1 MSSDVAVRFDDVSKR
16 YRRGGARRPSVGDHW
31 VDIKGRVANR
41 LRGGSSVGTLALDGV
56 SFTVAEGDAF
66 AILGANGAGK
76 TTAIRVLTRISRP
89 TSGRVSVRGRVGA
102 IIDVGVG
109 MHPELSGRENIFLYG
124 TVLGML
130 RSQIR
135 RRFDDIVAFAEL
147 EDVLDRPLKYF
158 SSGMQLRLG
167 FAIASYVD
175 PDILVVDEALAVG
188 DAAFQAKSA
197 KRMHEMIAEGRTLV
211 YVSHSLASVENLCR
225 RGILLEGG
233 RVVVAGDIA
242 EVVAGYRE
250 RVGG

>member
-16 YRRGGARRPSVGDHW
+16 YRRGGPRRPSVGDHW
-31 VDIKGRVANR
+31 TDFKDRVSNR
-41 LRGGSSVGTLALDGV
+41 LRGGSSVGTLALDSV
-56 SFTVAEGDAF
+56 SFEVAEGDAF

-109 MHPELSGRENIFLYG
+109 MHPELSGRENIWLYG

-135 RRFDDIVAFAEL
+135 RRFHDIVAFAEL

-158 SSGMQLRLG
+158 STGMQLRLG
-167 FAIASYVD
+167 FAIAAYVD

-188 DAAFQAKSA
+188 DAAFQAKCA
-197 KRMHEMIAEGRTLV
+197 QRMQEMVREGCTLL

-233 RVVVAGDIA
+233 RVVVDGDIVD
-242 EVVAGYRE
+242 VVAGYRQ
-250 RVGG
+250 RVR

>member
-31 VDIKGRVANR
+31 TDFKDRVSNR
-41 LRGGSSVGTLALDGV
+41 LRGGSSVGTLALDSV
-56 SFTVAEGDAF
+56 SFEVAEGDAF

-109 MHPELSGRENIFLYG
+109 MHPELSGRENIWLYG

-135 RRFDDIVAFAEL
+135 RRFHDIVAFAEL

-158 SSGMQLRLG
+158 STGMQLRLG
-167 FAIASYVD
+167 FAIAAYVD

-188 DAAFQAKSA
+188 DAAFQAKCA
-197 KRMHEMIAEGRTLV
+197 QRMQEMVREGCTLL

-233 RVVVAGDIA
+233 RVVVDGDIVD
-242 EVVAGYRE
+242 VVAGYRQ
-250 RVGG
+250 RVR